1 MSAREVE
8 EEVTTMKKKKDNGD
22 RNTRRGAS
30 ISEEEEDKEPVLGR
44 GEGKLHRRII
54 RSIYSIGVKGILDF
68 SPSLLVPQQKC
79 WMHQDTPSS
88 LES

>member
-1 MSAREVE
+1 MSFFLLERKNNSNDA
-8 EEVTTMKKKKDNGD
+8 
-22 RNTRRGAS
+22 NTRRGAS